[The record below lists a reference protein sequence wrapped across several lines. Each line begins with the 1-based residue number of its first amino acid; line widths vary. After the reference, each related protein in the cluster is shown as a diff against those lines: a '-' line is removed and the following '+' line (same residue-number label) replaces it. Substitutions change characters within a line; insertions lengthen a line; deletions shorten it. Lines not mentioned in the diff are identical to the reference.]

1 MNQTVFLVLLAAALI
16 AAVGVL
22 YVQHRRTAELKAKVQ
37 AQEAENI
44 ALQNQLQAQEQKV
57 WQAANTIDLYAA
69 LAQEQTSQ
77 QPVQNK
83 LSAIRQAAQTLM
95 ERSM

>member
-1 MNQTVFLVLLAAALI
+1 MLDRYNHPTRDVGGQYIRWFDSVAAPFFKL
-16 AAVGVL
+16 
-22 YVQHRRTAELKAKVQ
+22 TP
-37 AQEAENI
+37 
-44 ALQNQLQAQEQKV
+44 
-57 WQAANTIDLYAA
+57 
-69 LAQEQTSQ
+69 Q